1 MKILVLCLPAIGDG
15 LMATPLIRVLRKKH
29 PKARI
34 DVACMMNGVK
44 YVFNNNPHLDN
55 VHLLTIYSG
64 NKIKGLLQLLSL
76 RKNNYDVSILSFPSY
91 RREYHLVHAL
101 IGAKKRIAHSF
112 STGYWL
118 EFNFLNTDL
127 IAVDEASHNVVNN
140 LNLAYALNI
149 NWEELLVENN
159 ASYDLKLDA
168 NDISYGRDFIKS
180 LGWNKQKIIG
190 IHPGSTNSP
199 AAILRRWPPDRYA
212 QVARYLIKKGYKI
225 ILFAGPDEK
234 EIGKELQSLIHSKH
248 SVLVDNVKFNQSLGI
263 LNQVELLI
271 CNDNGFG
278 HLANALGKKIVTLWA
293 STNDK
298 WSLPHN
304 KKLVTLI
311 RAPMLI
317 PWYRYILKREVP
329 KGASSG
335 MDMIK
340 VSDVIS
346 ALRKFEANIRP
357 SSR

>member
-1 MKILVLCLPAIGDG
+1 MKILALCLPAIGDG
-15 LMATPLIRVLRKKH
+15 LMATPLIRVLRKKF
-29 PKARI
+29 PKATI
-34 DVACMMNGVK
+34 DVACMMGGVK
-44 YVFNNNPHLDN
+44 YVFKNNQYLNQ

-64 NKIKGLLQLLSL
+64 NKLKGLGQLLAL
-76 RKNNYDVSILSFPSY
+76 RKNKYDISILTFPSY
-91 RREYHLVHAL
+91 RREYHLVQTL

-118 EFNFLNTDL
+118 ELNFLDTDL

-140 LNLAYALNI
+140 LNLVYAINI
-149 NWEELLVENN
+149 NWEDFIDEEN
-159 ASYDLKLDA
+159 ASYDLTLDA
-168 NDISYGRDFIKS
+168 PDIEYGRGYVKA
-180 LGWNKQKIIG
+180 LGWRSQKIIG

-212 QVARYLIKKGYKI
+212 QVAKYLIKLGFRI

-234 EIGKELQSLIHSKH
+234 EIGKALQALIHSKH
-248 SVLVDNVKFNQSLGI
+248 CHLVDNVNFNQSLGI
-263 LNQVELLI
+263 LNQVDLLI

-317 PWYRYILKREVP
+317 PWYRYILKRSIP
-329 KGASSG
+329 KGVSG
-335 MDMIK
+335 GMEMIQ
-340 VSDVIS
+340 VEDVINV
-346 ALRKFEANIRP
+346 LRKSLANTRP
-357 SSR
+357 S